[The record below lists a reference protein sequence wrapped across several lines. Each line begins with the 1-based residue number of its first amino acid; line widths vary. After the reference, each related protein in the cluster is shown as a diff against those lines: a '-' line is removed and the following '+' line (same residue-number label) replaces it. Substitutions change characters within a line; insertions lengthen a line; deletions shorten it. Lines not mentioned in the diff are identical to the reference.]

1 MAFIELKNINK
12 RFVLNKKETVVLD
25 NLDFIVEKGEMIAI
39 VGKSG
44 SGKTTL
50 LNILAA
56 IDQPDSGTYLF
67 DGKSVNI
74 NNATDGIK
82 FRKNRIG
89 IVVQHFALI
98 DDYTA
103 YDNIELGLWESKLT
117 SLERTTKVDEV
128 MKLLDIYELK
138 DKYPKNLSG
147 GEKQRIAI
155 ARAIIG
161 NHQLLLADEPTGS
174 LDSETEKEIIAL
186 LKRLNEKGMTIVIVT
201 HDIEVASACNRVVVL
216 EKN

>member
-1 MAFIELKNINK
+1 MAFIELKNTNK